1 MGQKMHPHGLRV
13 GIIKDWDSKW
23 YADKKHYSEYLIE
36 DHKIREYVKKK
47 LFVAGISKVEIE
59 RTAKFVKVNVYTAK
73 PGLVIGKGG
82 NLAEILKDELKKMIG
97 KEVNL
102 NIVEVKSPDLDAVL
116 VAENICSQLERR
128 ISFRRAMKQCMQKT
142 MKAGALGIKT
152 AVSGRLGGADMARTE
167 FYKEGTIPL
176 QTLRADIY
184 YGFSEADTTYGKIG
198 VKVWIYKGEV
208 LPTKKEKVEGGE
220 D

>member
-13 GIIKDWDSKW
+13 GVIKDWNSKW
-23 YADKKHYSEYLIE
+23 YADSKNFSDYLVE

-47 LFVAGISKVEIE
+47 LFVSGISKIEIE
-59 RTAKFVKVNVYTAK
+59 RTAKFVKVNVFTAK

-82 NLAEILKDELKKMIG
+82 NYAETLRNELAKMIN

-102 NIVEVKSPDLDAVL
+102 NIVEVKNIDTDAQL
-116 VAENICSQLERR
+116 VAENICNQLERR
-128 ISFRRAMKQCMQKT
+128 ISFRRAMKQCMQKA

-176 QTLRADIY
+176 QTLRADID
-184 YGFSEADTTYGKIG
+184 YGFYEADTTYGKIG

-208 LPTKKEKVEGGE
+208 LPTKKVNKGGE
-220 D
+220 E

>member
-13 GIIKDWDSKW
+13 GVIKDWNSKW
-23 YADKKHYSEYLIE
+23 YADSKNFSDYLVE

-47 LFVAGISKVEIE
+47 LFVSGISKIEIE
-59 RTAKFVKVNVYTAK
+59 RTPKFVKVNVYTAK

-82 NLAEILKDELKKMIG
+82 NYAETLRNELAKMIN

-102 NIVEVKSPDLDAVL
+102 NIVEVKNIDTDAQL
-116 VAENICSQLERR
+116 VAENICNQLERR
-128 ISFRRAMKQCMQKT
+128 ISFRRAMKQCMQKA

-176 QTLRADIY
+176 QTLRADID
-184 YGFSEADTTYGKIG
+184 YGFYEADTTYGKIG

-208 LPTKKEKVEGGE
+208 LPTKKVNKGGE
-220 D
+220 E

>member
-1 MGQKMHPHGLRV
+1 MGQKVHPNGVRV
-13 GIIKDWDSKW
+13 GVIKDWNSKW
-23 YADKKHYSEYLIE
+23 YAESKDFSEYLVE
-36 DHKIREYVKKK
+36 DHKIRKYVKNK
-47 LFVAGISKVEIE
+47 LFISGISKVEIE

-82 NLAEILKDELKKMIG
+82 NLSEELKAELEKMIN

-102 NIVEVKSPDLDAVL
+102 NIVEVKNVDTDAQL
-116 VAENICSQLERR
+116 VAENIAGQLERR
-128 ISFRRAMKQCMQKT
+128 ISFRRAMKQCMQKA

-167 FYKEGTIPL
+167 FYKDGTIPL
-176 QTLRADIY
+176 QTLRADID
-184 YGFSEADTTYGKIG
+184 YGFYEADTTYGKVG

-208 LPTKKEKVEGGE
+208 LPTKKTVEGGKN
-220 D
+220 

>member
-13 GIIKDWDSKW
+13 GVIKDWNSKW
-23 YADKKHYSEYLIE
+23 YADSKNFSDYLVE

-47 LFVAGISKVEIE
+47 LFVSGISKIEIE
-59 RTAKFVKVNVYTAK
+59 RTPKFVKVNVFTAK

-82 NLAEILKDELKKMIG
+82 NFAETLKNELVKMIN
-97 KEVNL
+97 KDVNL
-102 NIVEVKSPDLDAVL
+102 NIVEVKNVDTDAQL
-116 VAENICSQLERR
+116 VAENICNQLERR
-128 ISFRRAMKQCMQKT
+128 ISFRRAMKQCMQKA

-176 QTLRADIY
+176 QTLRADID
-184 YGFSEADTTYGKIG
+184 YGFYEADTTYGKIG

-208 LPTKKEKVEGGE
+208 LPTKKVNKGGE
-220 D
+220 E